1 MKYLKL
7 SYIQDQKIEKIILAE
22 LFWKTFLK
30 CLINLGSI
38 KSVVALKSKLSLQSK
53 TICWDIQWFVNF
65 GSNFDSKILKAK
77 CSSSSR

>member
-30 CLINLGSI
+30 CLVNLGSI
-38 KSVVALKSKLSLQSK
+38 KSIVALKSKDKTYLNYLNVNENVIAIKNSLLRYSV
-53 TICWDIQWFVNF
+53 IC
-65 GSNFDSKILKAK
+65 
-77 CSSSSR
+77 

>member
-30 CLINLGSI
+30 CLVNLGSI
-38 KSVVALKSKLSLQSK
+38 KSIVALKSKDKTYLNYLNVNENVIAIKNSLQRYSV
-53 TICWDIQWFVNF
+53 IC
-65 GSNFDSKILKAK
+65 
-77 CSSSSR
+77 

>member
-30 CLINLGSI
+30 CLVNRGSI
-38 KSVVALKSKLSLQSK
+38 KSIVALKSKDKTYLNYLNVNENVIAIKNSLLRYSV
-53 TICWDIQWFVNF
+53 IC
-65 GSNFDSKILKAK
+65 
-77 CSSSSR
+77 

>member
-30 CLINLGSI
+30 CLVNLGSI
-38 KSVVALKSKLSLQSK
+38 KSIVALKSKDKTYLNYLNVNENVIAVKNSLLRYSV
-53 TICWDIQWFVNF
+53 IC
-65 GSNFDSKILKAK
+65 
-77 CSSSSR
+77 

>member
-30 CLINLGSI
+30 CLVNLGSI
-38 KSVVALKSKLSLQSK
+38 KSVVALKSKDKTYLNYLNVNENVIAIKNSLLRYSV
-53 TICWDIQWFVNF
+53 IC
-65 GSNFDSKILKAK
+65 
-77 CSSSSR
+77 